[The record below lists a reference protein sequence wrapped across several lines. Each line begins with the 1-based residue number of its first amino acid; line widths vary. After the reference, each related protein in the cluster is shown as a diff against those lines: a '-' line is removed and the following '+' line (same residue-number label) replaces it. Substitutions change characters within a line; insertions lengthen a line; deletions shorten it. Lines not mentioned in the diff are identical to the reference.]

1 MEEKEV
7 YVIPKYLDDDYKA
20 LGLVPV
26 DVIGIF
32 LISFLPLMWILGHIK
47 GFLIASVIS
56 FIYYRYVKKKGRGY
70 YKFLLFKLGFIEVK
84 GTCPPTEK
92 EVRV

>member
-1 MEEKEV
+1 
-7 YVIPKYLDDDYKA
+7 
-20 LGLVPV
+20 
-26 DVIGIF
+26 
-32 LISFLPLMWILGHIK
+32 
-47 GFLIASVIS
+47 
-56 FIYYRYVKKKGRGY
+56 VKKKGRGY